1 MFAIHRLVI
10 HTGKVMKNKYL
21 PVDQYIYHGVEQG
34 LFSQTR
40 LLVLFF
46 FKEQICTHNL
56 QINYRTLLQRICF

>member
-1 MFAIHRLVI
+1 
-10 HTGKVMKNKYL
+10 MKNKYL